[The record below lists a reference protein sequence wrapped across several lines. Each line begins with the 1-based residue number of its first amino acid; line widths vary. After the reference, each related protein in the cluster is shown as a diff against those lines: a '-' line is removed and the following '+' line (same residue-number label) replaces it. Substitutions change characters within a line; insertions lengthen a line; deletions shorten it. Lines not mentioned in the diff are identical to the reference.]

1 MAKQGSQGILAAW
14 SEFLRALASFLTKL
28 IWTAILLVILAA
40 VGRYLYLNAD
50 VIPTGLESP
59 RMREVP
65 PVEPD
70 WDRIDSQICRA
81 LEPARDAAQAH
92 ASQAYA
98 AWMKTLRQRVEA
110 DFLDWYFGYFNQQWL
125 GLKGVY
131 YWSVNQI
138 LDEQPNAAEAI
149 TAQIQTEFAN
159 RVLRP
164 QIAQQRLE
172 RIAGETVGVYVRELR
187 RHLAEIPGRYRIPRL
202 EWEARLADIAV
213 LSHNVEANRET
224 GLSLKTLA
232 ASGAAG
238 GAIAA
243 SQISQALEPAIA
255 KIGTKVGAKAAGKT
269 AGKAVGKLAAKTGA
283 KMGAKTGGKFFG
295 PIVGAVILVW
305 DFWDHH
311 RTEAENRP
319 ILRQNLF
326 DYLEELR
333 RSLEQETLAV
343 VDVLGQ
349 GIMDSVEKSRNR

>member
-1 MAKQGSQGILAAW
+1 MTKKGDRGILAAW

-28 IWTAILLVILAA
+28 IWTAVLLVILAG
-40 VGRYLYLNAD
+40 VGRYLYLNTE

-70 WDRIDSQICRA
+70 WERIDTRICQA
-81 LEPARDAAQAH
+81 LEPAREAAQAH
-92 ASQAYA
+92 AAQAYA

-131 YWSVNQI
+131 YWSVNKL

-149 TAQIQTEFAN
+149 TAQIQTEFSN

-164 QIAQQRLE
+164 RIAQQRLE
-172 RIAGETVGVYVRELR
+172 RIAEETVGVYVRELH
-187 RHLAEIPGRYRIPRL
+187 RHLAEIPGQYQVPRL
-202 EWEARLADIAV
+202 EWEAHLADIAV

-224 GLSLKTLA
+224 SLSLKTLA

-243 SQISQALEPAIA
+243 SQISQALKLAIA
-255 KIGTKVGAKAAGKT
+255 KIGSKVGAKAAGKT
-269 AGKAVGKLAAKTGA
+269 AGKAVGKLAAKTGS
-283 KMGAKTGGKFFG
+283 KLGAKTGGKFFG
-295 PIVGAVILVW
+295 PIVGAAILVW
-305 DFWDHH
+305 DFWDHYQ
-311 RTEAENRP
+311 TEAENRP

-326 DYLEELR
+326 DYLTELR
-333 RSLEQETLAV
+333 RNLEQETVAV
-343 VDVLGQ
+343 VDGLGQ
-349 GIMDSVEKSRNR
+349 GIMASVEENRRG